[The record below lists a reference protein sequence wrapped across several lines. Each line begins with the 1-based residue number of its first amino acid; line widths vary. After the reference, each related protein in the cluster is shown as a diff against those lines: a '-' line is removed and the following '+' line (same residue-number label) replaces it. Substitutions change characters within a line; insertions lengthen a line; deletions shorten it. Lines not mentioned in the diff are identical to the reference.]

1 MTPPEET
8 KDQRYYKK
16 QKADGEKDFRK
27 TIRADGSAG
36 VRVTKRKIC
45 VRVNQEA
52 ADRLKALADREEI
65 TQWEMLSRI
74 IIVRT
79 PTYNRLSGS
88 MSPTNRYSWPD
99 DLLDPEEA
107 QVKYKGTT
115 GDKQINM
122 NITSTAWKKLQC
134 HRTATKLS
142 KARIVESLILSYKPT
157 TDEQRRKDKEY
168 QEEHSQKSRDHTT
181 YASPKPKMKYKYFYI
196 EEYQGRKR
204 PIHKKGIE
212 PEHWTEQELDE
223 FDEILDRLSQNDQE
237 DR

>member
-1 MTPPEET
+1 MTSPEET

-27 TIRADGSAG
+27 TIRDDGSAG
-36 VRVTKRKIC
+36 VRVTRRKLC

-52 ADRLKALADREEI
+52 ADKLKALADQEEI
-65 TQWEMLSRI
+65 DQWEMLSRI

-79 PTYNRLSGS
+79 PTYNRRSGS
-88 MSPTNRYSWPD
+88 MSPTNRYSWPE

-196 EEYQGRKR
+196 EDYQGRKR

-212 PEHWTEQELDE
+212 PEYWTEQELDE

-237 DR
+237 D

>member
-1 MTPPEET
+1 MTSPEET

-27 TIRADGSAG
+27 TIRDDGSAG
-36 VRVTKRKIC
+36 VRVTRRKLC

-52 ADRLKALADREEI
+52 ADKLKALADQEEI
-65 TQWEMLSRI
+65 DQWEMLSRI

-79 PTYNRLSGS
+79 PTYNRRSGS
-88 MSPTNRYSWPD
+88 MSPTNRYSWPE

-122 NITSTAWKKLQC
+122 NITSTAWKRLQC
-134 HRTATKLS
+134 HSTAEKLS
-142 KARIVESLILSYKPT
+142 KARIVESLILSYTPT
-157 TDEQRRKDKEY
+157 TDQQRRKSKERKEEFS
-168 QEEHSQKSRDHTT
+168 QESRDHTRH
-181 YASPKPKMKYKYFYI
+181 ASPKLKTKYKYFYI
-196 EEYQGRKR
+196 EDYQGTKK
-204 PIHKKGIE
+204 PIYKKGIE

-237 DR
+237 D

>member
-1 MTPPEET
+1 MTSPEET

-27 TIRADGSAG
+27 TIRDDGSAG
-36 VRVTKRKIC
+36 VRVTRRKIC

-52 ADRLKALADREEI
+52 ADKLKALADREEI
-65 TQWEMLSRI
+65 TQWEMWTRI
-74 IIVRT
+74 IIMKT
-79 PTYNRLSGS
+79 PKYNSNSVS
-88 MSPTNRYSWPD
+88 MSLTNRYYWSD
-99 DLLDPEEA
+99 DLLDPKES
-107 QVKYKGTT
+107 QVRYKGTT

-122 NITSTAWKKLQC
+122 NITSTAWNRLQC

-168 QEEHSQKSRDHTT
+168 REEHSQKSRDHTT
-181 YASPKPKMKYKYFYI
+181 YGSPKPKTKYKYFYI
-196 EEYQGRKR
+196 EQYEGRKR

-237 DR
+237 D

>member
-27 TIRADGSAG
+27 TIRDDGSAG
-36 VRVTKRKIC
+36 IRVTKRKIC

-52 ADRLKALADREEI
+52 ADKLKALADREEI

-79 PTYNRLSGS
+79 PTYNSLSGS
-88 MSPTNRYSWPD
+88 MSPINRYSWPK

-122 NITSTAWKKLQC
+122 NITSTAWKRLQC
-134 HRTATKLS
+134 HSTATRLS
-142 KARIVESLILSYKPT
+142 KARIVESLILTYTPT
-157 TDEQRRKDKEY
+157 TDEQRRKNKEY
-168 QEEHSQKSRDHTT
+168 QEEHSRNSQSYST
-181 YASPKPKMKYKYFYI
+181 YPSPEPRTKYKYFYL
-196 EEYQGRKR
+196 EHYDEDRKH

-223 FDEILDRLSQNDQE
+223 YDEILGRLSQNDQE
-237 DR
+237 K

>member
-36 VRVTKRKIC
+36 VRVIKRKIC

-122 NITSTAWKKLQC
+122 NITSTAWKRLQC
-134 HRTATKLS
+134 HSTAEKLS
-142 KARIVESLILSYKPT
+142 KARIVESLILSYTPT
-157 TDEQRRKDKEY
+157 TDQQRRKSKEY
-168 QEEHSQKSRDHTT
+168 KEDLRRNSQSYRT
-181 YASPKPKMKYKYFYI
+181 YASPEPKIMYKYFYI
-196 EEYQGRKR
+196 EDYQDRKH

-237 DR
+237 D